1 MLDIKIQNQAVLVS
15 AKITKWSNAKT
26 DKSITEEVTS
36 DKGAHSDMIRVRKN
50 LLKSAVV
57 KAMSQIAGRIR
68 NNLIGKLCVPWGAG
82 EYLLSV
88 DLLDQFEREWEQY
101 EDRWNE
107 NLKELGNEYESAVS
121 QAKKILGDAFDEDD
135 YPSREE
141 ILSKYSLSKKIRN
154 LPSGDDLR
162 VSLPQAKLDKM
173 KADIESDVTST
184 LEGAMQSVHDRVA
197 ETLAHL
203 IEKLSE
209 FGVDAK
215 TGKATGV
222 FRDSTVTNLTE
233 LAGILPSLNLTG
245 DPKLTE
251 VSNALL
257 TQLRDLDPE
266 KIRNSESHRNDV
278 VSKAKDVAD
287 KLSGFFD

>member
-1 MLDIKIQNQAVLVS
+1 MLNIKIQNQAVLV
-15 AKITKWSNAKT
+15 AVKITKWSNAKT

-36 DKGAHSDMIRVRKN
+36 SKNADSDMIRVRKN
-50 LLKSAVV
+50 LIKSAVV

-68 NNLIGKLCVPWGAG
+68 NNLIGKLCVPWAAG
-82 EYLLSV
+82 EYLLNV
-88 DLLDQFEREWEQY
+88 DLLDQFEREWEKH
-101 EDRWNE
+101 EDRWNA
-107 NLKELGNEYESAVS
+107 NLKELGNEYDNAVS
-121 QAKKILGDAFDEDD
+121 KARTILGDAFDESD
-135 YPSREE
+135 YPSRDE
-141 ILSKYSLSKKIRN
+141 ILAKYSLSKKIRN

-162 VSLPQAKLDKM
+162 VSLPQAKLDRM
-173 KADIESDVTST
+173 KADIENDVTSS
-184 LEGAMQSVHDRVA
+184 LEGAMQSVHERVA

-203 IEKLSE
+203 IEKLTD

-222 FRDSTVTNLTE
+222 FRDSTVTNLTD
-233 LAGILPSLNLTG
+233 LASILPSLNLTG

-251 VSNALL
+251 ASNSLL

-266 KIRNSESHRNDV
+266 KIRNSESHRKDV
-278 VSKAKDVAD
+278 VSKARDVAD

>member
-1 MLDIKIQNQAVLVS
+1 MLDHKIQNQAVLV
-15 AKITKWSNAKT
+15 AVTITKWSNAKT
-26 DKSITEEVTS
+26 DQDITQEVS
-36 DKGAHSDMIRVRKN
+36 LNKNAQDGMIRVRKS
-50 LLKSAVV
+50 LIKSAVV
-57 KAMSQIAGRIR
+57 KALSRIAGQIR
-68 NNLIGKLCVPWGAG
+68 NNVVNELTIPWGNG
-82 EYLLSV
+82 VRLLPI
-88 DLLDQFEREWEQY
+88 DLLDQFEREFEQHQ
-101 EDRWNE
+101 DRWDE
-107 NLKELGNEYESAVS
+107 NLRELGREYESSVS
-121 QAKKILGDAFDEDD
+121 QAAKVLGDAFKASD
-135 YPSREE
+135 YPSKDE
-141 ILSKYSLSKKIRN
+141 ILAKYSLSKKIMP
-154 LPSGDDLR
+154 LPDANDLR
-162 VSLPQAKLDKM
+162 VALPQAKLDSM
-173 KADIESDVTST
+173 KADIEADITSS
-184 LEGAMQSVHDRVA
+184 LEGAMQKVHERVA

-203 IEKLSE
+203 IDKLSD

-266 KIRNSESHRNDV
+266 KIRNSESHRKDV